1 MQISNS
7 ERWLELCQKQAQ
19 LIENLS
25 KTFPERREQH
35 QSLSGRWRQVAEH
48 LSHEEFEQMAKI
60 K

>member
-19 LIENLS
+19 LIEELS
-25 KTFPERREQH
+25 EVFPERREQH
-35 QSLSGRWRQVAEH
+35 KQLSDRWRQVADH
-48 LSHEEFEQMAKI
+48 LSHEEFEHMAKL